1 MGLTPTISVGRQ
13 HVEAYGDGGF
23 RVSGKRWQGSV
34 LVFREQNI
42 AWPVKTFAEIEIVH
56 LMPVIEPADP
66 GLKIEILLLGC
77 GRQME
82 LVGPDLRAHLR
93 NSGISI
99 EPMDTGDACRTYNV
113 LANENRKVAVALIAI
128 Q

>member
-56 LMPVIEPADP
+56 LMPVIEPADGARWP
-66 GLKIEILLLGC
+66 
-77 GRQME
+77 R
-82 LVGPDLRAHLR
+82 PARHLR

-99 EPMDTGDACRTYNV
+99 EPMDTGGACRTYNV